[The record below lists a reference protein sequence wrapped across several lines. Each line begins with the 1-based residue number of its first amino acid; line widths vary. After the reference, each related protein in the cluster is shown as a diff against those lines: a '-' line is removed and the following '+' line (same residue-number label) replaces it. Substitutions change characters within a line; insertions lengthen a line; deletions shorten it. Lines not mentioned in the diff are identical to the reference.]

1 MRPTARAALASR
13 LRVVRGY
20 RPGYVCVSS
29 AFNSKADS
37 PDVGRHLA
45 FDPDVWSGRALQEG
59 FVELAVSGL
68 ASMYPAFDWSSMGS
82 WPSWISARVRS
93 H

>member
-1 MRPTARAALASR
+1 MNHAQDQEINGPTTR
-13 LRVVRGY
+13 LLSEGE
-20 RPGYVCVSS
+20 PT
-29 AFNSKADS
+29 N
-37 PDVGRHLA
+37 GRHREIDA
-45 FDPDVWSGRALQEG
+45 IDPNVWSGRALQEG
-59 FVELAVSGL
+59 FVELAVNGL